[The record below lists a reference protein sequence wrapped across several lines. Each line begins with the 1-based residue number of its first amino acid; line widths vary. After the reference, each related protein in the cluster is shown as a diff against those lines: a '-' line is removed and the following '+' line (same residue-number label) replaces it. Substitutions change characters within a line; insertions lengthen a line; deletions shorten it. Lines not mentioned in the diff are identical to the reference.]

1 MASSQDDDDNNQRLA
16 LGIVFSVIVLA
27 VGLAIGVAMHQV
39 SKRAAKLGGA
49 NAAVSTVDA
58 SAAGAAGA
66 AGATGAASGG
76 VALPATPGSGAMGMG
91 TGAASTGA
99 MTSDAASVVVES
111 GVVKFYFAS
120 GKAELAQGAKEALG
134 DIVKGVA
141 AGQTASI
148 SGFHD
153 DTGNAA
159 QNEELAKLRA
169 MAVRDTLISLG
180 IGEDKLE
187 LRKPEVTTA
196 TGSNA
201 EARRVEVRLQ

>member
-1 MASSQDDDDNNQRLA
+1 MPSSQDDDNNQRLA

-27 VGLAIGVAMHQV
+27 VGLAIGVAMNQI

-49 NAAVSTVDA
+49 NPAVSTVDA
-58 SAAGAAGA
+58 GA
-66 AGATGAASGG
+66 AASGGAVSTG
-76 VALPATPGSGAMGMG
+76 VALPATPGGSGAGMG
-91 TGAASTGA
+91 NGAASPGA

-111 GVVKFYFAS
+111 DVVKFYFAS

-141 AGQTASI
+141 AGKTALI

-153 DTGNAA
+153 ASGDAA
-159 QNEELAKLRA
+159 QNEELAKQRA

-187 LRKPEVTTA
+187 LRKPEATTA

>member
-1 MASSQDDDDNNQRLA
+1 MASSQDDDNNQRLA

-169 MAVRDTLISLG
+169 VAVRDTLISLG